1 MKVLL
6 AEVIRRRENG
16 ENVALIDDKI
26 KTFPAAR
33 RGTGD
38 GGPQVGPYPARTN
51 CTDGKKDGA
60 NNEHISQLN
69 VEVNTFPCY
78 YSNFQSIRNKFN
90 EITVSVDN
98 NKPLIIDLTR
108 FGLVQR

>member
-1 MKVLL
+1 MIRKISISQDWAETQRKEVKVLL

-38 GGPQVGPYPARTN
+38 GGALPSE
-51 CTDGKKDGA
+51 D
-60 NNEHISQLN
+60 
-69 VEVNTFPCY
+69 
-78 YSNFQSIRNKFN
+78 
-90 EITVSVDN
+90 
-98 NKPLIIDLTR
+98 
-108 FGLVQR
+108 